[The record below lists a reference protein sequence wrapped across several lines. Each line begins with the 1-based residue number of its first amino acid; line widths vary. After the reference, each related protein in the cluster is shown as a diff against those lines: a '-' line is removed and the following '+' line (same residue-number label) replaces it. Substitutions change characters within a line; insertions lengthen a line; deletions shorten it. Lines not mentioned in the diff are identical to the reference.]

1 MRSLFSFPLPCTTT
15 LAATVPLQPEMS
27 HRPHPAPVRR
37 SPALLSAASPLPG
50 PALTGPRPTVTR
62 SQGARH
68 AAPPSLPRAAARS
81 HRAPSPE
88 YRPAAART
96 HWARLVHI
104 ATIACRRPHRI
115 YPTACHHPHPPMSPP
130 SRFRAHRPPLS
141 RPSCAAVLHVL
152 RFAVRIAPTARR
164 HPRHPPISLL
174 ALRRPRGPGW
184 QESHRMHPLLAECA
198 KKAPFLAISARNACF
213 SRSRWQHPR
222 PMHPF
227 PGAIGRFRIH
237 GARILPPRAFFRV
250 EEPEITHGAKML
262 PAPPGLSAAAACGMA
277 ERALRHATAA
287 CDTRHG
293 RTGFAPCGAGLAC
306 LPHARPRHL
315 ACARRR
321 PRSSPP
327 SCTRRASPPASR
339 PRTPPSAAPPIAVGM
354 SCRSGS
360 SCRPR
365 AAHADASRYL
375 RAAPIPPAARTHR
388 VQETSGT
395 TQATQCGHKNRI
407 PKWGP
412 Y

>member
-1 MRSLFSFPLPCTTT
+1 MHARRRRPSPDPR
-15 LAATVPLQPEMS
+15 QPG
-27 HRPHPAPVRR
+27 P
-37 SPALLSAASPLPG
+37 SPALPPAPMPRRHPCLAPLP
-50 PALTGPRPTVTR
+50 
-62 SQGARH
+62 
-68 AAPPSLPRAAARS
+68 APLG
-81 HRAPSPE
+81 
-88 YRPAAART
+88 
-96 HWARLVHI
+96 L
-104 ATIACRRPHRI
+104 
-115 YPTACHHPHPPMSPP
+115 
-130 SRFRAHRPPLS
+130 RFRALLGLGFAPPPEPRPCAHGASIAYALLPAARVPLCCHRADPESSS
-141 RPSCAAVLHVL
+141 RSLPSGSPA
-152 RFAVRIAPTARR
+152 RIAPPITPTARR
-164 HPRHPPISLL
+164 RSHPSL

-184 QESHRMHPLLAECA
+184 QESHRMHPFFAECA
-198 KKAPFLAISARNACF
+198 KKAPFLAASARNACF

-237 GARILPPRAFFRV
+237 GARILPPRALFRV
-250 EEPEITHGAKML
+250 EEPETTHGAKML
-262 PAPPGLSAAAACGMA
+262 PAPRGLSAAAACGPA
-277 ERALRHATAA
+277 ERALRPAA
-287 CDTRHG
+287 RAWPACRM
-293 RTGFAPCGAGLAC
+293 RAPC
-306 LPHARPRHL
+306 HL

-327 SCTRRASPPASR
+327 SYTRRASPPASR
-339 PRTPPSAAPPIAVGM
+339 PRTPPSAATPIAVGM

-395 TQATQCGHKNRI
+395 TQTTQCGHKNRI

>member
-37 SPALLSAASPLPG
+37 SPALLSAARPLPG

-81 HRAPSPE
+81 HRTPSPE
-88 YRPAAART
+88 YHPAAARA
-96 HWARLVHI
+96 HWIRLARI
-104 ATIACRRPHRI
+104 APNACRRPHRI
-115 YPTACHHPHPPMSPP
+115 YPAACRHPHPSMSPP
-130 SRFRAHRPPLS
+130 SRSRAHRPP
-141 RPSCAAVLHVL
+141 
-152 RFAVRIAPTARR
+152 ITPTARR
-164 HPRHPPISLL
+164 RPRPPL
-174 ALRRPRGPGW
+174 ALRRPRGHGW
-184 QESHRMHPLLAECA
+184 QESHRMHPFFAECA
-198 KKAPFLAISARNACF
+198 KKAPFLATSARNACF

-237 GARILPPRAFFRV
+237 GARILPPRALFRV

-262 PAPPGLSAAAACGMA
+262 PALRGLSAAAACGPA
-277 ERALRHATAA
+277 ERALRHAAAA

-293 RTGFAPCGAGLAC
+293 RTGFAPCGVGLAC
-306 LPHARPRHL
+306 LLYTPLPVISLAPAA
-315 ACARRR
+315 ACA
-321 PRSSPP
+321 PAISPVFIAAVLYASRFAARIAP
-327 SCTRRASPPASR
+327 THAATRRAAHCGR
-339 PRTPPSAAPPIAVGM
+339 GER
-354 SCRSGS
+354 RSGS
-360 SCRPR
+360 SCCPR

-388 VQETSGT
+388 DRVQGTSGT
-395 TQATQCGHKNRI
+395 AQTTQCGHKNRI

>member
-1 MRSLFSFPLPCTTT
+1 MRSLFHFPFPCTTT
-15 LAATVPLQPEMS
+15 LAATVPLQPEMC

-104 ATIACRRPHRI
+104 ATIACRRPHLI

-152 RFAVRIAPTARR
+152 RFAVRIAPTACR

-174 ALRRPRGPGW
+174 ALRRPRGPSW
-184 QESHRMHPLLAECA
+184 QEPRRMHPLLAECA

-237 GARILPPRAFFRV
+237 GARILPPRAHFRV

-262 PAPPGLSAAAACGMA
+262 PAPRGLSAAAACGPA
-277 ERALRHATAA
+277 EWALRHAAAA

-293 RTGFAPCGAGLAC
+293 RTGFAPCGVGLAC
-306 LPHARPRHL
+306 LPHAPPPCHL
-315 ACARRR
+315 ACARRGLR
-321 PRSSPP
+321 SLPSLPRSSPP

-339 PRTPPSAAPPIAVGM
+339 P
-354 SCRSGS
+354 
-360 SCRPR
+360 PR
-365 AAHADASRYL
+365 AAIRRRPRSSPPSYARRASPPSCCPRRRISLPARRTHPASRADPPRPGNKRNNTSNSM
-375 RAAPIPPAARTHR
+375 RA
-388 VQETSGT
+388 
-395 TQATQCGHKNRI
+395 
-407 PKWGP
+407 
-412 Y
+412 